1 MSVAILLSARRR
13 PRPRLALLLLTL
25 LLIAASLV
33 HLGLGARWIAPQ
45 TVLRALL
52 EYDPRN
58 FEQRIIVDLRLVR
71 LAAALLTGAA
81 LGVAGLLLQTVI
93 RNPLGEPHILGLNAG
108 ASLAVVA
115 TSALGL
121 SFGAFPA
128 GRPLTAACGA
138 GLLFGG
144 VMALASAGRGG
155 ATPLRITLCGVAL
168 SGFASAVTA
177 AILILDEQ
185 TLLAMRTWLA
195 GDLAGLNWSTLQT
208 ALVPALIGLG
218 VALLIAPRLNVLA
231 LGDKV
236 ALGLGV
242 NLVQTRL
249 LGLLAIALLCGA
261 AVAVAGPIGF
271 VGLVVPHVVRRLVTE
286 DIRLALPLAAPVGA
300 LALVLADIA
309 ARTLA
314 APQELATGA
323 MTALLAPQ
331 EMGEQPR
338 FILFDIRLPRILM
351 ALLCGAMLGLAGA
364 AMQSITRNGLADP
377 GLIGVKE
384 GASIVVLALVLFF
397 PAVGLVW
404 RPLAGMVGGIAV
416 ALLVLTLA
424 RDCSRPRF
432 ILIGIGV
439 SWSLAAAVGIFMTTA
454 DVRDVQTA
462 MIWLA
467 GSLQAAT
474 WPLLAVAF
482 CWALPGA
489 IILFCTAR
497 AADVALLGDRTA
509 IGLGVRLQRLTVLR
523 FFAPVLLTSASVS
536 CVGSLGFVGLMAPH
550 MARFV
555 LRGGQV
561 SLLCGSALIGA
572 LLVLATDTLG
582 RLAFAPLQIPA
593 GIVIALVGCPFF
605 VVLLWRRR
613 DAL

>member
-1 MSVAILLSARRR
+1 MTRAVHRAGFR
-13 PRPRLALLLLTL
+13 PLAFASRHLLLRPAALKIAASIVLTL
-25 LLIAASLV
+25 L
-33 HLGLGARWIAPQ
+33 
-45 TVLRALL
+45 
-52 EYDPRN
+52 
-58 FEQRIIVDLRLVR
+58 
-71 LAAALLTGAA
+71 
-81 LGVAGLLLQTVI
+81 
-93 RNPLGEPHILGLNAG
+93 
-108 ASLAVVA
+108 
-115 TSALGL
+115 ALGL
-121 SFGAFPA
+121 YSLSRGSYPLPA
-128 GRPLTAACGA
+128 
-138 GLLFGG
+138 
-144 VMALASAGRGG
+144 
-155 ATPLRITLCGVAL
+155 
-168 SGFASAVTA
+168 
-177 AILILDEQ
+177 
-185 TLLAMRTWLA
+185 
-195 GDLAGLNWSTLQT
+195 STL
-208 ALVPALIGLG
+208 
-218 VALLIAPRLNVLA
+218 
-231 LGDKV
+231 
-236 ALGLGV
+236 
-242 NLVQTRL
+242 
-249 LGLLAIALLCGA
+249 
-261 AVAVAGPIGF
+261 
-271 VGLVVPHVVRRLVTE
+271 
-286 DIRLALPLAAPVGA
+286 
-300 LALVLADIA
+300 
-309 ARTLA
+309 AR
-314 APQELATGA
+314 
-323 MTALLAPQ
+323 ALLAPQ

-351 ALLCGAMLGLAGA
+351 ALQCGAML
-364 AMQSITRNGLADP
+364 GLADP

-509 IGLGVRLQRLTVLR
+509 VGLGVRLQQLTVLR

-605 VVLLWRRR
+605 VILLWRRR

>member
-58 FEQRIIVDLRLVR
+58 FEQRIIIDLRLVR

-121 SFGAFPA
+121 SLGAFPA

-195 GDLAGLNWSTLQT
+195 GDLAGMNWSTLQT

-309 ARTLA
+309 ARTLV

-323 MTALLAPQ
+323 MTALVGAPLFIFIAARFLNDARRSPGRFSAAGFRLPSSAAAPGGVKIAASIVLTLLALGLYSLSRGSYPLPASTLARALLAPQ

-509 IGLGVRLQRLTVLR
+509 IGLGVRLQQLTVLR
-523 FFAPVLLTSASVS
+523 F
-536 CVGSLGFVGLMAPH
+536 
-550 MARFV
+550 
-555 LRGGQV
+555 LRR
-561 SLLCGSALIGA
+561 C
-572 LLVLATDTLG
+572 
-582 RLAFAPLQIPA
+582 
-593 GIVIALVGCPFF
+593 C
-605 VVLLWRRR
+605 
-613 DAL
+613 

>member
-1 MSVAILLSARRR
+1 MTRAVHRAGFR
-13 PRPRLALLLLTL
+13 PLVIASRQLLLRPAALN
-25 LLIAASLV
+25 IAAIMMLM
-33 HLGLGARWIAPQ
+33 
-45 TVLRALL
+45 LL
-52 EYDPRN
+52 
-58 FEQRIIVDLRLVR
+58 
-71 LAAALLTGAA
+71 
-81 LGVAGLLLQTVI
+81 
-93 RNPLGEPHILGLNAG
+93 
-108 ASLAVVA
+108 
-115 TSALGL
+115 ALGL
-121 SFGAFPA
+121 YSLSRGSFPLPA
-128 GRPLTAACGA
+128 
-138 GLLFGG
+138 
-144 VMALASAGRGG
+144 
-155 ATPLRITLCGVAL
+155 
-168 SGFASAVTA
+168 
-177 AILILDEQ
+177 
-185 TLLAMRTWLA
+185 
-195 GDLAGLNWSTLQT
+195 STL
-208 ALVPALIGLG
+208 
-218 VALLIAPRLNVLA
+218 
-231 LGDKV
+231 
-236 ALGLGV
+236 
-242 NLVQTRL
+242 
-249 LGLLAIALLCGA
+249 
-261 AVAVAGPIGF
+261 
-271 VGLVVPHVVRRLVTE
+271 
-286 DIRLALPLAAPVGA
+286 
-300 LALVLADIA
+300 
-309 ARTLA
+309 AR
-314 APQELATGA
+314 
-323 MTALLAPQ
+323 ALLAPQ
-331 EMGEQPR
+331 DMGEQPR

-351 ALLCGAMLGLAGA
+351 ALLCGAMLGMAGA

-397 PAVGLVW
+397 PAVGLVC
-404 RPLAGMVGGIAV
+404 GVAV

-439 SWSLAAAVGIFMTTA
+439 SWTLAAAVGIFMTTA

-489 IILFCTAR
+489 ILFCTAR

-509 IGLGVRLQRLTVLR
+509 IGLGVRLQQLTVLR

-572 LLVLATDTLG
+572 LLVLVTDTLG